1 MKPIRREAVAMFLK
15 ALIQDSHGGAN
26 KYEIY
31 SKYPIYTASS
41 L

>member
-1 MKPIRREAVAMFLK
+1 MKHTGREAVAIFLK
-15 ALIQDSHGGAN
+15 ALIQDSNGGAN

-31 SKYPIYTASS
+31 SKYPIFRASS